1 MTGLIAEAKAK
12 AVLEAC
18 RTEGIFLATAES
30 CTGGLIAASLTD
42 IGGSSDVVDR
52 GFVTYSNEAKHEM
65 LGVPM
70 ELIAE
75 HGAVSEE
82 VALAM
87 AAGALARSRA
97 GIALSVTGIAG
108 PGGGS
113 KAKPVGLVWFGLA
126 LEGHKPLAERRVFE
140 DLGRAAIR
148 MAAVNV
154 ALDMALAA
162 LVETK
167 SG

>member
-1 MTGLIAEAKAK
+1 MSRLIAEAKAI
-12 AVLEAC
+12 AVLAAC
-18 RTEGIFLATAES
+18 RRHGILLATAES

-65 LGVPM
+65 LGVPA
-70 ELIAE
+70 ELIAK

-87 AAGALARSRA
+87 AAGALTSSHA
-97 GIALSVTGIAG
+97 GIAISVTGIAG

-113 KAKPVGLVWFGLA
+113 ETKPVGLVWFGLA
-126 LEGHKPLAERRVFE
+126 LREKQPIAKRHVF
-140 DLGRAAIR
+140 DDQGRASIR
-148 MAAVNV
+148 SAAVHT
-154 ALDMALAA
+154 ALDMVLQALR
-162 LVETK
+162 
-167 SG
+167 